1 MSDKVVVIFYV
12 FLVFATI
19 EIKMINITMTSGV
32 VLLTKT
38 ADDLTVI
45 NIKISITKMI

>member
-19 EIKMINITMTSGV
+19 EIKMIYIKEMTYKI
-32 VLLTKT
+32 VLSVLVYMTESM
-38 ADDLTVI
+38 L
-45 NIKISITKMI
+45 